1 MIKKIRALQV
11 IDSRNQPTVEVI
23 LNDKY
28 KSIAP
33 SGKSTG
39 IFEAKELRDNKKN
52 YFFGKSVL
60 NSIKEIK
67 KLTPKIKKYKTQ
79 KELDLMLKD
88 NIHKLGSNGT
98 IALSMAFA
106 RLKSNN
112 KLIPY
117 LNKLARTK
125 RNNPIIFANV
135 INGGKHANNML
146 KFQEFSITPL
156 KIKEPFDQVRA
167 ISEIYNTLENMK
179 PKSSIGDEGGRS
191 IANINENQALALIE
205 KAISKSSYN
214 TNKIRIALDVAASEF
229 YNDEFYILN
238 KKLSASQLMDK
249 YQKMIKDFK
258 IYAIEDPFDQVD
270 YVAWKEFMKKN
281 KKLMIIGDDL
291 TVTNKEL
298 LQKAINNKLCNSMIV
313 KPNQIGTITDT
324 MDAVKLANKNN
335 IKLIASH
342 RSGDT
347 KDSFIVDLAFAIGAK
362 HMKIGSPLRGE
373 RTSKYNRFLELT
385 QKS

>member
-125 RNNPIIFANV
+125 RNNPIIFANI

-281 KKLMIIGDDL
+281 KKLMVIGDDL

-347 KDSFIVDLAFAIGAK
+347 EDSFIVDLAFAIGAK

-385 QKS
+385 QR